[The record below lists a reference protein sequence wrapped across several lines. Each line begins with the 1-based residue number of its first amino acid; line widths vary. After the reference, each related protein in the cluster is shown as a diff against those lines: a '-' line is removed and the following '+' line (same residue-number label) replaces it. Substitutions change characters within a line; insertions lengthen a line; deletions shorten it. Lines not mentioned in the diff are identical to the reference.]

1 MMKKKIWELGMTVLL
16 LTGVFWLAR
25 TGARLTGAD
34 AGAGNGVVLIDSGHG
49 GSDPGKIGIHQ
60 EKEKDIN
67 LQIAKRLKKQLEKN
81 GVKVYMTR
89 ENDVDLSE
97 GDGGNSK
104 VQDLKRRCEMVR
116 KIQPDCVL
124 SIHQNSYT
132 DATSRGAQVFY
143 QATSE
148 SGKQLAAKIQE
159 TLKRDVAPDNRRQI
173 KANADYYLLKNTT
186 STMVIVECGFLSN
199 LQEAKQLQEAEYQK
213 KVAQA
218 IGMGVLYY
226 LGESGETKQRKED
239 SNGDENTAGQSGA
252 VWR

>member
-104 VQDLKRRCEMVR
+104 VQDLKR
-116 KIQPDCVL
+116 D
-124 SIHQNSYT
+124 
-132 DATSRGAQVFY
+132 G
-143 QATSE
+143 SE
-148 SGKQLAAKIQE
+148 DPAGLCIKYSSKQLPGRSNSWG
-159 TLKRDVAPDNRRQI
+159 TG
-173 KANADYYLLKNTT
+173 LL
-186 STMVIVECGFLSN
+186 L
-199 LQEAKQLQEAEYQK
+199 
-213 KVAQA
+213 
-218 IGMGVLYY
+218 
-226 LGESGETKQRKED
+226 
-239 SNGDENTAGQSGA
+239 
-252 VWR
+252 

>member
-124 SIHQNSYT
+124 SIHQNSYPEE
-132 DATSRGAQVFY
+132 AIHGAQAARHKMINRTFRPAAY
-143 QATSE
+143 SLR
-148 SGKQLAAKIQE
+148 LAYIRA
-159 TLKRDVAPDNRRQI
+159 A
-173 KANADYYLLKNTT
+173 
-186 STMVIVECGFLSN
+186 LS
-199 LQEAKQLQEAEYQK
+199 
-213 KVAQA
+213 
-218 IGMGVLYY
+218 
-226 LGESGETKQRKED
+226 
-239 SNGDENTAGQSGA
+239 
-252 VWR
+252 

>member
-89 ENDVDLSE
+89 ENDRQAK
-97 GDGGNSK
+97 GNRTYYM
-104 VQDLKRRCEMVR
+104 LKKTE
-116 KIQPDCVL
+116 
-124 SIHQNSYT
+124 
-132 DATSRGAQVFY
+132 AT
-143 QATSE
+143 
-148 SGKQLAAKIQE
+148 L
-159 TLKRDVAPDNRRQI
+159 
-173 KANADYYLLKNTT
+173 
-186 STMVIVECGFLSN
+186 VIVECGFLSN
-199 LQEAKQLQEAEYQK
+199 NQEALLLTDEKYQN
-213 KVAQA
+213 KVAKA
-218 IGMGVLYY
+218 ICSGTLEY
-226 LGESGETKQRKED
+226 LSSLAEKK
-239 SNGDENTAGQSGA
+239 
-252 VWR
+252 